1 MIKVLVKKLISN
13 FISIVF
19 KGKIGR
25 FIQNEMEVQS
35 MVYQKNVEHN
45 GCNMKFTVPNMLNY
59 FRVDTFST
67 KEPETLQL
75 IDSMDDDSILWDI
88 GSNAG
93 LFNYQY

>member
-1 MIKVLVKKLISN
+1 MIKVLIKKLITN
-13 FISIVF
+13 FISIIF

-25 FIQNEMEVQS
+25 FIQNEMALQL
-35 MVYQKNVEHN
+35 MVFQKNVEHN
-45 GCNMKFTVPNMLNY
+45 GCNMRFTAPNMLNY

-67 KEPETLQL
+67 KEPETLQW
-75 IDSMDDDSILWDI
+75 IDSMDDDRILWDI